1 MGFQNDFRIIEDR
14 TLLPMS
20 MCQRLGI
27 VLSLWA
33 MAGCA
38 GSGASNNEIVNQQTT
53 PKPLLPIV
61 ETIELALTMPK
72 GAHPLSSYVRYYAQH
87 TLGESLY
94 IVATFVKRES
104 AGKIEIVDFQQIP
117 QLFDGGCDVI
127 KLRYSVSQKKVVSLL
142 CNGDA

>member
-1 MGFQNDFRIIEDR
+1 MGFQNVRRIIDDR
-14 TLLPMS
+14 TLLAMYLR
-20 MCQRLGI
+20 QGLGI
-27 VLSLWA
+27 VLSVCA

-38 GSGASNNEIVNQQTT
+38 DTAASNSEIVNQQLT
-53 PKPLLPIV
+53 PRPLLPIV

-87 TLGESLY
+87 TLGKNLY
-94 IVATFVKRES
+94 IVATFVKKES

-127 KLRYSVSQKKVVSLL
+127 KLRYSVSEKKIVSLL